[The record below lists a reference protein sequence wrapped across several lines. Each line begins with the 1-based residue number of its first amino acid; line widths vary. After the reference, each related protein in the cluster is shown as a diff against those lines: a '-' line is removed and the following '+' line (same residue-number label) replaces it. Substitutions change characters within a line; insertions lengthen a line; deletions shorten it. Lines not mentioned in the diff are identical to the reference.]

1 MAKEKRQK
9 QIEKKQTETKKDHRK
24 KRFHTA
30 FLFLFLFAIIHLV
43 LFILKK
49 AFFNPKPI
57 IIGGAFPGYNSLF
70 SSLLF
75 SSLLPFFQLKKVTR
89 KEVEA
94 RKVQ

>member
-9 QIEKKQTETKKDHRK
+9 QIEQKQTETKKDHRK

-57 IIGGAFPGYNSLF
+57 IIGGAFPGYNT
-70 SSLLF
+70 LF
-75 SSLLPFFQLKKVTR
+75 SSLLPFFQLKKVKR